1 MDSRKE
7 FRLRISPQAQKALA
21 KVGVPRKR
29 AFKPDPFQLEAVEH
43 LAEGDVLVS
52 APTGSGKTWIGVRA
66 MEQQIAAGGRAWY
79 ASPLKALSNAKYH
92 EFQDHFGAEN
102 VGILTGDRKENA
114 SAPILVG
121 TTEIFR
127 NHLYDA
133 MYTGENLDLELMIL
147 DEAHFLGDPD
157 RGMVWEEILIY
168 LPSRIRLLLL
178 SATISNAEQ
187 IAGWLRTLRTNNTFV
202 VLAEER
208 SVPLFS
214 LFMIPDGETVH
225 LLERGRL
232 NRRIRA
238 YEERLQKGRYRISL
252 KPIPLGQVVSAM
264 REMNLLPAIF
274 FLKSRSDC
282 SMAVSQCSSA
292 PSADQAKVRR
302 FRKRLNE
309 LLDQMPFLQNHPH
322 LPDLTSHMVAAH
334 HGGQLPYWK
343 LLVETLMKEGLLE
356 AIFATSTVAA
366 GVNFPARTVAFMNS
380 DRFNGRTFQN
390 LTSTELHQMLGRA
403 GRRGMDR
410 IGFAMVLPGPYQRPA
425 LVAELLKSD
434 PEPIMSQMR
443 VSFSM
448 ALNLLLSHVP
458 QEIRELL
465 KQSLFLFQGAT
476 NLQEMQVEFESLLE
490 DLEPEMSEPRCGNL
504 REALRMMDQQQ
515 VLRHKERYLKRRL
528 KAERL
533 DWFRRSHLVRGRLF
547 LNRKRKRFCVLEP
560 PELKDG
566 KTLKATS
573 VTASSKVR
581 RGRIKTREFEIR
593 QIGPILDGILDLPE
607 DLEAETVAERIRE
620 AVEKRFG
627 TLSIKTPLHPYL
639 EAKMVRMQEELKD
652 ARETM
657 KRMPCE
663 ACAHMGL
670 CHEFENEEWKTRS
683 AQAIFLMRQIDEER
697 ERVWVDFEHH
707 LEFLQEANFVDA
719 YGRLTEEGLWTAR
732 LRLDQPL
739 LIAEGIRKRAL
750 PPEDPAIMAGL
761 VAVFVWERSGD
772 ADLPQGWIA
781 GDDKLYEAFEFLL
794 RETAGLK
801 ESMEKNGF
809 HTPRFQYR
817 PAVTIFSWASGA
829 SWDEALY
836 LSGLDEGDLAMIIYR
851 TADNLRQLAGL
862 TDSHPELSATAYQ
875 AAHSIL
881 REPVLPF

>member
-7 FRLRISPQAQKALA
+7 FKLKVSPQAQKALD
-21 KVGVPRKR
+21 KVGVPRKQ
-29 AFKPDPFQLEAVEH
+29 AFKPDPFQLEAVGH
-43 LAEGDVLVS
+43 LEEGDVLVS

-66 MEQQIAAGGRAWY
+66 MEQQIAVGGRTWY

-92 EFQDHFGAEN
+92 EFQDHFGAEK

-133 MYTGENLDLELMIL
+133 MYTGENLDLQLMIL

-187 IAGWLRTLRTNNTFV
+187 IAAWLRTLRTNKTFV
-202 VLAEER
+202 VRAEDR
-208 SVPLFS
+208 PVPLFS
-214 LFMIPDGETVH
+214 LFMFPDGETVP

-232 NRRIRA
+232 NRRIRT
-238 YEERLQKGRYRISL
+238 YEESLQRGRFGISL
-252 KPIPLGQVVSAM
+252 KPIPLGLVVTAM

-282 SMAVSQCSSA
+282 SLAVSHCSSA
-292 PSADQAKVRR
+292 PDRDQAKIRR

-309 LLDQMPFLQNHPH
+309 LLGQMPFLQNHPH
-322 LPDLTSHMVAAH
+322 LPDLKKHMVAAH

-380 DRFNGRTFQN
+380 DRFNGRTFEN

-410 IGFAMVLPGPYQRPA
+410 IGFALVLPGPYQRPA
-425 LVAELLKSD
+425 LVAELLNSD

-448 ALNLLLSHVP
+448 TLNLLLSHVP

-465 KQSLFLFQGAT
+465 KQSLFLFQGAS
-476 NLQEMQVEFESLLE
+476 NLQEMQAEFDSLLGS
-490 DLEPEMSEPRCGNL
+490 LEEELSEPRCGNL

-533 DWFRRSHLVRGRLF
+533 AWFRRSHLVRGRLF
-547 LNRKRKRFCVLEP
+547 LNKKRKRFCVIEP

-566 KTLKATS
+566 KSFTATPVTLGM
-573 VTASSKVR
+573 KVK

-593 QIGPILDGILDLPE
+593 QIGPILDAVVDLPE
-607 DLEAETVAERIRE
+607 DLEAEIVAKRIRDV
-620 AVEKRFG
+620 AEKRFG
-627 TLSIKTPLHPYL
+627 ALSIKTPLHPYF
-639 EAKMVRMQEELKD
+639 EAKVVRMQEELKE

-663 ACAHMGL
+663 ACRHVEL

-683 AQAIFLMRQIDEER
+683 TQAIFLMRQIDEEK
-697 ERVWVDFEHH
+697 ERVWMDFRRH
-707 LEFLQEANFVDA
+707 LEFLQETNFVDA
-719 YGRLTEEGLWTAR
+719 YGRLTEDGLWAAR

-739 LIAEGIRKRAL
+739 LIAEGIRKDAL
-750 PPEDPAIMAGL
+750 PTEDPAMMAGL
-761 VAVFVWERSGD
+761 VAVFVWERGGD
-772 ADLPQGWIA
+772 TDLPQGWIA
-781 GDDKLYEAFEFLL
+781 GDDQLYDAFEFLL
-794 RETAGLK
+794 RETAGFK

-809 HTPRFQYR
+809 ATPRFQYR

-829 SWDEALY
+829 SWDETLY

-862 TDSHPELSATAYQ
+862 TDSHPELSATAFRASQ
-875 AAHSIL
+875 SIL

>member
-7 FRLRISPQAQKALA
+7 FKLKISPQAQKALD

-29 AFKPDPFQLEAVEH
+29 AFKPDPFQLEAVGH
-43 LAEGDVLVS
+43 LDEGDVLVS
-52 APTGSGKTWIGVRA
+52 APTGSGKTWIGVKA
-66 MEQQIAAGGRAWY
+66 MEQQVSAGGRTWY

-133 MYTGENLDLELMIL
+133 MYTGEDLDLELMIL

-187 IAGWLRTLRTNNTFV
+187 IAAWLRALRSNETFV
-202 VLAEER
+202 VRAEER
-208 SVPLFS
+208 PVPLFN
-214 LFMIPDGETVH
+214 LFMFPDGETVP

-232 NRRIRA
+232 NRPIRA
-238 YEERLQKGRYRISL
+238 YEESLQKGRSRISL
-252 KPIPLGQVVSAM
+252 KPVPLGRVVTVL

-282 SMAVSQCSSA
+282 SLAVSHCSSA
-292 PSADQAKVRR
+292 PSGDQTRVRR

-309 LLDQMPFLQNHPH
+309 LLAQMPFLQNHPQ
-322 LPDLTSHMVAAH
+322 LPDLKRQMVAAH

-380 DRFNGRTFQN
+380 DRFNGRTFEN

-410 IGFAMVLPGPYQRPA
+410 IGFALVLPGPYQRPA
-425 LVAELLKSD
+425 LVAELLNSD

-448 ALNLLLSHVP
+448 ALNLLMSHVP

-465 KQSLFLFQGAT
+465 KQSLFLFQGAS
-476 NLQEMQVEFESLLE
+476 NLQETQVEFESLLE
-490 DLEPEMSEPRCGNL
+490 GLEEELHEPRCGNI

-533 DWFRRSHLVRGRLF
+533 AWFRRSHLVRGRLF
-547 LNRKRKRFCVLEP
+547 LNRKRKRFCVIEP

-566 KTLKATS
+566 KTFKATP
-573 VTASSKVR
+573 VTLGTKVK
-581 RGRIKTREFEIR
+581 RGHIKTREFEIR
-593 QIGPILDGILDLPE
+593 QIGPILDAVVDLPE
-607 DLEAETVAERIRE
+607 DLDPETVVKRIRE
-620 AVEKRFG
+620 MAEKRFG
-627 TLSIKTPLHPYL
+627 ALSIKTPLHPYF
-639 EAKMVRMQEELKD
+639 EAKVVRMQEELKD

-663 ACAHMGL
+663 ACEHVEL

-683 AQAIFLMRQIDEER
+683 AQALFLMRQIDEEK
-697 ERVWVDFEHH
+697 ERVWLDFKRH
-707 LEFLQEANFVDA
+707 LEFLQETNFVDA
-719 YGRLTEEGLWTAR
+719 YGRLTEDGLWAAR

-739 LIAEGIRKRAL
+739 LIAEGIRKDAL
-750 PPEDPAIMAGL
+750 PTEDPAIMAGL
-761 VAVFVWERSGD
+761 VAVFVWERSAD

-781 GDDKLYEAFEFLL
+781 GDDQLYEAFEFLL
-794 RETAGLK
+794 RETAGFK

-809 HTPRFQYR
+809 ATPRFQYR
-817 PAVTIFSWASGA
+817 PAATIFSWASGA
-829 SWDEALY
+829 SWDESLY

-862 TDSHPELSATAYQ
+862 TDSHPELSATAFR
-875 AAHSIL
+875 AAQSIL